1 MSISKIEINNFKSIK
16 HCVLDFKDINLFIGE
31 NGTGKSNILNAIRY
45 FFSCL
50 TKEQDDS
57 GIYNNKNHFYNEF
70 SISITFNFE
79 RLKMISKH
87 NRHREDAEVNFS
99 DYYKWIGQR
108 KNEEVLT
115 LKKIKGKTIRWNHKW
130 QYRQNIANLFPL
142 YFIDSRSVNLTDWSK
157 LWEIIGDLMKTHA
170 ETEQEINKTI
180 ETIKEDE
187 KYKIS
192 NRFKRL
198 SDAFDKANV
207 RVKSFTP
214 KQYATTISTLLFRG
228 NVFSIEEN
236 SLELLSNGT
245 NASNYTN
252 LLIEILKLIA
262 EHKLKDPIVMLDE
275 PEISLHHKLID
286 ALADRIFNYT
296 GYIQFIAASHSPR
309 LLKNIIRKDKSES
322 QVFHV
327 SAHQDYTYATAINL
341 FSNESDN
348 RYRTVIT
355 DQHACAY
362 FSRYILS
369 VEGATET
376 ELFTND
382 YLRELFPILKQV
394 DIMEGISDDV
404 VQRIISPKQ
413 RHFRT
418 NILLLMDMDK
428 VLEYSES
435 NNQFKTIGKL
445 FSSARKLDESY
456 YYTPLRKEYLLR
468 RKRILAMTDKC
479 KFHYRYPFFSSR
491 DANFSA
497 LISLIKQY
505 ALQYDT
511 FIVATTIEGSLI
523 TYENLDVF
531 WNFYEH
537 HIAESDVFKDID
549 EEYKLLPHQERLNFA
564 RLLFN
569 GKSDF
574 ILSLS
579 QIKKFNSKIDKDIA
593 SLLTQHSISK
603 TSGWVSKWLSFF
615 LLNEASIPYTDKTAL
630 QQFSVILK
638 DAEQRKKL
646 RSSFEHSFPE
656 LYEIVNHIENT
667 FKGI

>member
-16 HCVLDFKDINLFIGE
+16 HCVLDFKNINLFIGE

-45 FFSCL
+45 FFDSL
-50 TKEQDDS
+50 TKEQDDN
-57 GIYNNKNHFYNEF
+57 GIYNDKNLFYNEF

-79 RLKMISKH
+79 RLKKISKH
-87 NRHREDAEVNFS
+87 NRYREDGEVNFS
-99 DYYKWIGQR
+99 DYYGWISQR
-108 KNEEVLT
+108 KNQETLT
-115 LKKIKGKTIRWNHKW
+115 LKKIKGKSIRWNHKW

-142 YFIDSRSVNLTDWSK
+142 YFVDSRSVNLTDWSK

-170 ETEQEINKTI
+170 ETEHEINSTI
-180 ETIKEDE
+180 ETIKEDD
-187 KYKIS
+187 KFKIS
-192 NRFKRL
+192 NRFKKL
-198 SDAFDKANV
+198 SDAFNKANV
-207 RVKSFTP
+207 QVKSFTP

-228 NVFSIEEN
+228 NIFSLQEN
-236 SLELLSNGT
+236 QLERLSNGT

-252 LLIEILKLIA
+252 LLIEILKLIS
-262 EHKLKDPIVMLDE
+262 EYKIKDPIVMLDE

-286 ALADRIFNYT
+286 ALTDRIFNYA
-296 GYIQFIAASHSPR
+296 GYIQFISASHSPR
-309 LLKNIIRKDKSES
+309 LLKNIIRKDQTES
-322 QVFHV
+322 QVFHISV
-327 SAHQDYTYATAINL
+327 HQNYTHATTINL
-341 FSNESDN
+341 FSNENDD

-376 ELFTND
+376 ELFIND

-428 VLEYSES
+428 ILEYSES
-435 NNQFKTIGKL
+435 KNQFKTIGKL
-445 FSSARKLDESY
+445 FSPARKLDESY
-456 YYTPLRKEYLLR
+456 YYTPIRKEYLLR
-468 RKRILAMTDKC
+468 RKRVLSMTNKC
-479 KFHYRYPFFSSR
+479 KFHYRYPFFSSS
-491 DANFSA
+491 DVNFST

-511 FIVATTIEGSLI
+511 FIVSTTIEGSLI
-523 TYENLDVF
+523 TYENLDIF
-531 WNFYEH
+531 WNFYKH
-537 HIAESDVFKDID
+537 HIAEPEVFNELNEK
-549 EEYKLLPHQERLNFA
+549 YNTLPHREKLNFA

-579 QIKKFNSKIDKDIA
+579 QIKKINTKIDKEMSA
-593 SLLTQHSISK
+593 LLTQNSVSK
-603 TSGWVSKWLSFF
+603 TSGWVSKWLSVFF
-615 LLNEASIPYTDKTAL
+615 LNETGIPHTEKTAL
-630 QQFSVILK
+630 QQFSVVIK
-638 DAEQRKKL
+638 DSDQRRKL
-646 RSSFEHSFPE
+646 RLSFERNFPE
-656 LYEIVNHIENT
+656 LYQIVNHIEDT
-667 FKGI
+667 FKSI